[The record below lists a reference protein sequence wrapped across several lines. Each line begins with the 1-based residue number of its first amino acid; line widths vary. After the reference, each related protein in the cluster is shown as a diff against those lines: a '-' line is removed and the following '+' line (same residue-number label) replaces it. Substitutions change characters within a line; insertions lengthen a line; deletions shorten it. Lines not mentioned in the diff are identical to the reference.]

1 MLRWN
6 IIWEGLASGLYTKDL
21 AAMQRFEFRDPRFS
35 CDLPV
40 QLNFNDSTLTA
51 RCTEISN
58 KGMKVE
64 IEHPQRVNSLG
75 KVYVSREGHII
86 EFQARFA
93 YVQETNAGLDLIY
106 TSEIEQKTMVDFVES
121 VVSVRGTKVRSI

>member
-1 MLRWN
+1 
-6 IIWEGLASGLYTKDL
+6 
-21 AAMQRFEFRDPRFS
+21 MQRFEFRNPRFS
-35 CDLPV
+35 CDIPV

-51 RCTEISN
+51 RCTEISY

-64 IEHPQRVNSLG
+64 IQHPQRVGSLG
-75 KVYVSREGHII
+75 KVSVNREGQTI

-93 YVQETNAGLDLIY
+93 YVQDTNAGLDLIY

-121 VVSVRGTKVRSI
+121 VVSVRGT